1 MVEQKQVLE
10 QFKKEIQSN
19 IISHERDIKDLYRR
33 KKDTEKNLIYCI
45 KHLDLR
51 KKEIKHLKEY
61 DKNIDTSIQIQIE
74 EIKKLPFVKGLKFTS
89 NGISIDVGRID
100 INYKAIDYYIGD
112 FTILITPYGVEIK
125 NRNPVIVTD
134 DGYKEIYE
142 HPHMNDYDICFGG
155 ERTHKINEFISNFQ
169 LKQLV
174 YMVYLFLK
182 TYTDRDYYSP
192 ISKFNK
198 DAKRKVKKEVKK

>member
-10 QFKKEIQSN
+10 KFKKEIQSN

-74 EIKKLPFVKGLKFTS
+74 EIKKLHFVKGLKFTS
-89 NGISIDVGRID
+89 NGISVDVGRID
-100 INYKAIDYYIGD
+100 INYKAVDYYIGD

-134 DGYKEIYE
+134 DGHKEIYE

-155 ERTHKINEFISNFQ
+155 ERTQKINEFISNFQ

>member
-33 KKDTEKNLIYCI
+33 KKDTEKNLIYCM

-89 NGISIDVGRID
+89 NGISVDVGSID
-100 INYKAIDYYIGD
+100 INYKNNDYYIGD

-125 NRNPVIVTD
+125 NRNPVIVTN

-142 HPHMNDYDICFGG
+142 HPHMSDDDICFGG
-155 ERTHKINEFISNFQ
+155 ERTQKINEFISNFQ

>member
-89 NGISIDVGRID
+89 NGISVDVGSID
-100 INYKAIDYYIGD
+100 INYKNNDYYIGD

-125 NRNPVIVTD
+125 NRNPVIVTN

-142 HPHMNDYDICFGG
+142 HPHMSDDDICFGG
-155 ERTHKINEFISNFQ
+155 ERTQKINEFISNFQ